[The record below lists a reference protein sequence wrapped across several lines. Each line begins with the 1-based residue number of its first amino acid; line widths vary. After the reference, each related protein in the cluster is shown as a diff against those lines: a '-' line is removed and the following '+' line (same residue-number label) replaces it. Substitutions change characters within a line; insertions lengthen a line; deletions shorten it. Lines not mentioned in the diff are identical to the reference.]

1 MCRLIS
7 GINLDIV
14 CFTKCNDYKKLIT
27 MQNYTKTEIAE
38 QTQNWIEKV
47 VIGLNFCPF
56 AKREVLRDTIR
67 YVVSDKA
74 DLEQVLL
81 ELIEELKH
89 LDTNASTETTL
100 LIYPT
105 LFADFEAYLDLVA
118 MAQDFLRQLNYE
130 GVYQLA
136 SFHPNYQFG
145 GTEIDDASNFTN
157 RSPYPILH
165 LLREERIED
174 ALEHY
179 ESPEDIPERNIKVAE
194 EQGFKALQQ
203 LLLDCYKV

>member
-1 MCRLIS
+1 MS
-7 GINLDIV
+7 
-14 CFTKCNDYKKLIT
+14 
-27 MQNYTKTEIAE
+27 NYNNTEIAQ
-38 QTQNWIEKV
+38 QTKNWIEKV

-67 YVVSDKA
+67 YVVSDKMN
-74 DLEQVLL
+74 LEEVLL
-81 ELIEELKH
+81 EFIEELKF
-89 LDTNASTETTL
+89 LDTNDSTETTL

-105 LFADFEAYLDLVA
+105 LFADFEEYLDLVA
-118 MAQDFLRQLNYE
+118 MGQDFLRQLDYL

-136 SFHPNYQFG
+136 SFHPQYQFG
-145 GTEIDDASNFTN
+145 GTEVDDASNFTN

-165 LLREERIED
+165 LLREESLEN

-179 ESPEDIPERNIKVAE
+179 DDPEDIPEQNIEVAE
-194 EQGFKALQQ
+194 KKGFKALQQ

>member
-1 MCRLIS
+1 
-7 GINLDIV
+7 
-14 CFTKCNDYKKLIT
+14 

-67 YVVSDKA
+67 YVVSDKG

-89 LDTNASTETTL
+89 LDANTSTETTL

-105 LFADFEAYLDLVA
+105 LFADFEDYLDLVA

-130 GVYQLA
+130 GLYQLA
-136 SFHPNYQFG
+136 SFHPKYQFG
-145 GTEIDDASNFTN
+145 GTEVDDASNFTN
-157 RSPYPILH
+157 RSPYPVLH
-165 LLREERIED
+165 LLREESIEN

-179 ESPEDIPERNIKVAE
+179 DSPEDIPERNIKVAE